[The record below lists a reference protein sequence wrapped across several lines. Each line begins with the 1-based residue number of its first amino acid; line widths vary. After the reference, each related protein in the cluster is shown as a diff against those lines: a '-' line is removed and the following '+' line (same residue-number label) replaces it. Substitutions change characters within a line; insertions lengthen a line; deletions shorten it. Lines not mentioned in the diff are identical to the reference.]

1 MRLPIYTTRL
11 EVVDSDENA
20 MRCGIV
26 LLMLGAFNFIS
37 PATLTLSQAKT
48 VPYRLS
54 NLMLLALKT
63 NNGVH

>member
-11 EVVDSDENA
+11 EVVDSNENA
-20 MRCGIV
+20 MRYGIV
-26 LLMLGAFNFIS
+26 LLGAFNFIS

-48 VPYRLS
+48 VPSQLS